1 MTMTGIP
8 TSILKQLRQ
17 ALLQCDDYFAS
28 NSSLRDL
35 FSDETIYP
43 FRTGLPERDSVNGRI
58 EATIAHLAN
67 KQRADGRNA
76 LVLFLHV
83 LSDKYDPTDQRHT
96 ALQHLA
102 AQLPTATTRHPPLAT
117 RHSPLPTRHSPLAT
131 SSTWNTAAIRHLL
144 SEALDDQSLTDLAFD
159 HFRPVYD
166 QFSIGLTRSHKIQLL
181 IEYCQRHNQV
191 EALLN
196 QIQRLNPAQYHL
208 HQPNLTHDT

>member
-1 MTMTGIP
+1 MTGIP

-67 KQRADGRNA
+67 KQRVDGRNA

-102 AQLPTATTRHPPLAT
+102 AQLPTSTT
-117 RHSPLPTRHSPLAT
+117 RHSPPATRHSPLAT
-131 SSTWNTAAIRHLL
+131 SSTHWNTAAIRQLL

-166 QFSIGLTRSHKIQLL
+166 QFSIGLTRNHKIQLL
-181 IEYCQRHNQV
+181 IEYCQRHNQI

-196 QIQRLNPAQYHL
+196 QIQHLNPAQYHL
-208 HQPNLTHDT
+208 HQPHLTHDT

>member
-17 ALLQCDDYFAS
+17 AFLQCDDYFAS

-35 FSDETIYP
+35 FSDETIHP

-83 LSDKYDPTDQRHT
+83 LSDKYAETDQRHT

-102 AQLPTATTRHPPLAT
+102 TQLPTST
-117 RHSPLPTRHSPLAT
+117 TRHSPLAT
-131 SSTWNTAAIRHLL
+131 PHSPLATSPTWNTAAIRQLL

-166 QFSIGLTRSHKIQLL
+166 QFSIGLTRNHKIQLL
-181 IEYCQRHNQV
+181 IEYCQRHNQI

-196 QIQRLNPAQYHL
+196 QIQHLNPAQYHQ
-208 HQPNLTHDT
+208 HQPHLTHDT